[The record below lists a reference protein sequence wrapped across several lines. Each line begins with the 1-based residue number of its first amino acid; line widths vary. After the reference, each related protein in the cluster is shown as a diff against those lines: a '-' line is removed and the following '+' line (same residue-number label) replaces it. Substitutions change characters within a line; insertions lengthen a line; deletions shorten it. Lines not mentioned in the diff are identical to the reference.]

1 MSGIETALGVYGLI
15 TGTITI
21 IDTSIQIYDAV
32 KDKSGIPK
40 KLRKVSETL
49 PSLKELFRGAEAQ
62 FNQNQL
68 AETAWISVGK
78 DVQSC
83 NEACRELQDLL
94 SRAYPQEEANRARRF
109 VKAASTILSG
119 KGKTAEQLLK
129 EIQGYLE
136 VLLDRQILT
145 NAALL
150 EDIKATVDELLPR
163 DGQIVQNNVNGDNIG
178 GDKKSYA
185 HSGSGHMF
193 TGDNGTFHIGGTSI
207 H

>member
-21 IDTSIQIYDAV
+21 IETSIKIYDAV
-32 KDKSGIPK
+32 KDKSGIPE

-49 PSLKELFRGAEAQ
+49 PSLRELLRGAEAQ
-62 FNQNQL
+62 FSKSQP
-68 AETAWISVGK
+68 ADTAWIEVGK
-78 DVQSC
+78 DVERC
-83 NEACRELQDLL
+83 NEACQELQDLL
-94 SRAYPQEEANRARRF
+94 SKAYPEEEASRARRF
-109 VKAASTILSG
+109 VKAATTTLSG
-119 KGKTAEQLLK
+119 KGQTAEQLLK

-163 DGQIVQNNVNGDNIG
+163 QGQVQNNVNGDNIG
-178 GDKKSYA
+178 RDKISYTS
-185 HSGSGHMF
+185 SGSGHMF
-193 TGDNGTFHIGGTSI
+193 TGNNGTFHIGGTSI

>member
-21 IDTSIQIYDAV
+21 IETSIQIYDAV

-49 PSLKELFRGAEAQ
+49 PSLKEVLRGAEAQ
-62 FNQNQL
+62 FGRNQPVEQ
-68 AETAWISVGK
+68 AWIEVGK
-78 DVQSC
+78 DVQRC
-83 NEACRELQDLL
+83 NEACQELQDLL
-94 SRAYPQEEANRARRF
+94 SKAYTEEEASRARRF
-109 VKAASTILSG
+109 VKAAATTLSG

-150 EDIKATVDELLPR
+150 EEIKATVDELLPR
-163 DGQIVQNNVNGDNIG
+163 DGHVQNNVNGDNVG
-178 GDKKSYA
+178 RDKISYTS
-185 HSGSGHMF
+185 SGSGHMF
-193 TGDNGTFHIGGTSI
+193 TGNNGTFHIGGTSI